1 MQVNRLKSCARVRRT
16 LYLHHAPECVHAIHA
31 GKHQAT
37 ADPEVRA
44 RLRTA
49 RHTALGYHCAHVFRV
64 ARKERAR
71 HHLSPA
77 RMAPEPESELP
88 LSNTSPTG
96 HVRLSLAGRSAC
108 PAVHFNSEAPEVPP
122 ARTCPRR
129 SPGGC
134 TSRAPSPPSSC
145 RCVEAH
151 SADTLQLPLARKHP
165 NGVRHAQKAIEA
177 RHLGHGGEASE
188 PVGVTRQAH
197 LSEQR
202 VDHRRAREPRRRHPQ
217 VITALTAER

>member
-1 MQVNRLKSCARVRRT
+1 MQVNRLKSRARVRRT
-16 LYLHHAPECVHAIHA
+16 LYLRHAPECVHAIHA
-31 GKHQAT
+31 GKHRAT

-64 ARKERAR
+64 AREERAR

-96 HVRLSLAGRSAC
+96 HVRMSLAGRPAC

-129 SPGGC
+129 SPGGY

-145 RCVEAH
+145 RCIEAH
-151 SADTLQLPLARKHP
+151 SADTLQPPLARKHL
-165 NGVRHAQKAIEA
+165 NGVRHAQKALEA
-177 RHLGHGGEASE
+177 RHLGHDGETS
-188 PVGVTRQAH
+188 
-197 LSEQR
+197 
-202 VDHRRAREPRRRHPQ
+202 RRSSSSPPR
-217 VITALTAER
+217 